1 MITQKIMYS
10 AKKQVVIGIIN
21 FLGKFCPESLEEL
34 LGCLDISETQ
44 KEIIRIKYIYRVK
57 GWKNIQIA
65 LADKHINI
73 EERTLY
79 RYYNKVIDMLIN
91 L

>member
-1 MITQKIMYS
+1 MIIDKFIYNSKRQT
-10 AKKQVVIGIIN
+10 VIGIIN
-21 FLGKFCPESLEEL
+21 FLGKFCPNSLNEL
-34 LGCLDISETQ
+34 LNNLDISERHR
-44 KEIIRIKYIYRVK
+44 EIIRIKYIDRVK

-79 RYYNKVIDMLIN
+79 RYYNKVIDILIN